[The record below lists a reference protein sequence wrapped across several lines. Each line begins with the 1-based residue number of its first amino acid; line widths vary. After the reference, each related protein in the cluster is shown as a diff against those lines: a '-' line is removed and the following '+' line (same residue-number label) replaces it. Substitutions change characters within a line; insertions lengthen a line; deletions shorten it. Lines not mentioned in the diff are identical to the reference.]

1 MSNNERYYNRGIHE
15 YRGKPSALTLFIG
28 FVSWLL
34 LAVYSVYNIIDVY
47 HAKGYLD
54 VSRFSY
60 FLYETGGKY
69 LLYFYYAI
77 IPIVFVLAV
86 LKLLYNFLKN
96 KKYGIL
102 ETGRNH

>member
-15 YRGKPSALTLFIG
+15 YRGKPSALTLAIG
-28 FVSWLL
+28 FIFWLL

-47 HAKGYLD
+47 NATGYLN
-54 VSRFSY
+54 VSQFSY

-69 LLYFYYAI
+69 LLYCYYAL
-77 IPIVFVLAV
+77 IPIVFVAAV

-96 KKYGIL
+96 K
-102 ETGRNH
+102 